1 MRNLK
6 LKRYDYSQSMRI
18 SKSNKIHDYFKSEY
32 KHELDNNEDV
42 FVKIETKRL
51 DLQSIK
57 DMVLELRNLMDLH
70 SARTINMG
78 SDMHSYILA
87 EYRENSPV
95 KDFKGNDI
103 LNDEFIKRR

>member
-1 MRNLK
+1 MKNLK
-6 LKRYDYSQSMRI
+6 LKRYDYNQSMKI
-18 SKSNKIHDYFKSEY
+18 SKSSKLHDYFRSEY
-32 KHELDNNEDV
+32 KNELDCNEDV

-57 DMVLELRNLMDLH
+57 EMIIELKSLMGVH
-70 SARTINMG
+70 PSRTISLG

-95 KDFKGNDI
+95 KDYKGNYI
-103 LNDEFIKRR
+103 LGDEFVKRL